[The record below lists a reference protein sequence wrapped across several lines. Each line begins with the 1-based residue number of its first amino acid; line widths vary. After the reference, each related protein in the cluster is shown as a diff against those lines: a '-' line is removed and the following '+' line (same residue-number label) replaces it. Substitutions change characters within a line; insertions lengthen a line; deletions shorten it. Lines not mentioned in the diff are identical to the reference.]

1 MIKGNQGFD
10 DFERD
15 IFHAIQKRHRER
27 CSPLVFRA
35 APDDSVPENPIVQR
49 EVTGI
54 DVSFWLHCELRKRA
68 GFGAV
73 DRIAIDYCDGNGPR
87 ARWFGLICTPTNSLE
102 GLQAILNPP
111 DQPPRNV

>member
-1 MIKGNQGFD
+1 MIEGKQGFD

-27 CSPLVFRA
+27 YSPPPIKE
-35 APDDSVPENPIVQR
+35 APDDFVPRNTMVPP

-54 DVSFWLHCELRKRA
+54 DVSFWLHCELMRRA
-68 GFGAV
+68 GFGGV
-73 DRIAIDYCDGNGPR
+73 DKIAIDYCDGNGPR
-87 ARWFGLICTPTNSLE
+87 ARWFGLMCTRTNGLE

-111 DQPPRNV
+111 A